1 MKFAGKG
8 RSLLQLQGIKG
19 IQIPKLILISYKD
32 YSKNKNKTISLIKR
46 KFHKKIAIRSSS
58 TSEDNLK
65 KSNAGKYE
73 SVIDVDVQNLDL
85 VNQSIKKVFNS
96 YKKNK
101 LTDKIIIQ
109 NMVENV
115 VMSGVVL
122 TSDKDNSA
130 PYITI
135 NYSES
140 SKTSEVTSG
149 KSGVKTFIYFKN
161 LDLIPRNK
169 KIQKV
174 LSLVQ
179 VLIKKTK
186 NENIDIEFAID
197 SKNKIH
203 LLQVR
208 PIFIKKKI
216 IDANFIKSGLDRLT
230 KKISKL
236 KTKTPGLFGNDT
248 FFGTMPDWNPV
259 EILGSRPNPLAISL
273 YKELITNDVWA
284 KSRAEF
290 GYKELKDTQLMNTFF
305 GVPYIDLR
313 TDFNSWL
320 PKSLNINDSEK
331 LTNYYLQRFKNFP
344 HLHDKIEFEIIF
356 SSYTFGTKKRLQNL
370 KSIFNKKKIISFSK
384 KLKTITLNTFKQ
396 CDLVE
401 NKIKAFNKKFIEIK
415 KTNLYPIDKVHHLVM
430 LNKEIG
436 TLNFANA
443 ARCGFVA
450 IEYLDSFV
458 KKNIISVK
466 EKSLFFESLQTITKD
481 LNSDINKLNKKKFL
495 EKYGHL
501 RPNTYD
507 ITSLNYRENYVHYF
521 NKYKKNIKKKKFTF
535 NRNHIQKIEIELKKN
550 RIDIKARKLL
560 SFIKKGIELREY
572 TKYIFTQSLD
582 YIFSQILLIAKRNKI
597 SRQDIAYLKINNILD
612 LFNNVDHRHVNS
624 IFKEEIKKNKDIF
637 KFNKLV
643 KLPDNIIKLQD
654 LYYFNLSDTK
664 INFVTKKVFSGLITK
679 VTSKNLSNKVVL
691 IENADPGY
699 DFIFTKKIGGLI
711 TKYGGVNS
719 HMSIRCSE
727 MGIPAAIG
735 IGEQNFKRISE
746 SRKVKLDCFFEK
758 IDTL

>member
-1 MKFAGKG
+1 MKFVGKG
-8 RSLLQLQGIKG
+8 HSLLKLKGIKG
-19 IQIPKLILISYKD
+19 IKIPELVLISYKE
-32 YSKNKNKTISLIKR
+32 YLKNKNKVFSLIKR
-46 KFHKKIAIRSSS
+46 KLKKRIVIRSSS
-58 TSEDNLK
+58 VSEDNLK
-65 KSNAGKYE
+65 KSNAGKFE
-73 SVIDVDVQNLDL
+73 SVINVNANNLEL
-85 VNQSIKKVFNS
+85 VNQSIKKVFLS
-96 YKKNK
+96 YKKIK
-101 LTDKIIIQ
+101 LSDKIIVQ

-130 PYITI
+130 PYISI

-149 KSGVKTFIYFKN
+149 KSGVKTFIYFRN
-161 LDLIPRNK
+161 LDVVPKNK
-169 KIQKV
+169 KIQKI
-174 LSLVQ
+174 LSLTKT
-179 VLIKKTK
+179 LIKKTK

-197 SKNKIH
+197 NKNKIY

-216 IDANFIKSGLDRLT
+216 IDSNFIKSGLNRLA

-236 KTKTPGLFGNDT
+236 KTNNPGLYGNDT

-273 YKELITNDVWA
+273 YKELITNDIWA
-284 KSRAEF
+284 KSRTQF

-305 GVPYIDLR
+305 GIPYIDLR
-313 TDFNSWL
+313 VDFNSWL
-320 PKSLNINDSEK
+320 PKSLNAKDSEK
-331 LTNYYLQRFKNFP
+331 LTNYYLQKFKNFP

-356 SSYTFGTKKRLQNL
+356 SSYNFDTQRRLKNL
-370 KSIFNKKKIISFSK
+370 KGIFNKRKIVSFSK
-384 KLKTITLNTFKQ
+384 KLKAITFKTFEQ
-396 CDLVE
+396 CDLIE
-401 NKIKAFNKKFIEIK
+401 DKIKIFNKKFEDIK
-415 KTNLYPIDKVHHLVM
+415 NSDLYPIDKVYHLIM
-430 LNKEIG
+430 LNKDIG

-450 IEYLDSFV
+450 VEYLDSFV
-458 KKNIISVK
+458 KINIINEN
-466 EKSLFFESLQTITKD
+466 EKSLFFESLKTITKD
-481 LNSDINKLNKKKFL
+481 LNSDISKLNKKRFL

-507 ITSLNYRENYVHYF
+507 ITSLNYRENYIHYF
-521 NKYKKNIKKKKFTF
+521 NKYIKGKKNKKFNF
-535 NRNHIQKIEIELKKN
+535 NKNHIKKIEIELKKN
-550 RIDIKARKLL
+550 RLNINAKKLIN
-560 SFIKKGIELREY
+560 FIKKSIELREY

-582 YIFSQILLIAKRNKI
+582 YIFSQILFIAKRNKI
-597 SRQDIAYLKINNILD
+597 SRQDISYLKIDDILN

-624 IFKEEIKKNKDIF
+624 IFNAEIKRNKEIF

-643 KLPDNIIKLQD
+643 KLPDNIIRLQD
-654 LYYFNLSDTK
+654 LYYFTLSDAK
-664 INFVTKKVFSGLITK
+664 INFVTKKAFSGLIAK
-679 VTSKNLSNKVVL
+679 ANSKNLLNKIVL

-727 MGIPAAIG
+727 MGVPAAIG
-735 IGEQNFKRISE
+735 VGEQNFKRIAE
-746 SRKVKLDCFFEK
+746 SRKVKLDCIFEK